1 MSNKEIAREN
11 IQAARDSTQRE
22 VEALERFFSV
32 TCIDAWP
39 YVVVLCNGE
48 GVPSSA
54 LQVLKKHDDGTVS
67 YNFAAHGRSASQYSR
82 EDARRVAESVQV
94 DKKTGKVKAMGKRDF
109 FMLML
114 ERNRR
119 VVETFDEMLAKADA

>member
-1 MSNKEIAREN
+1 MTNKEIARED
-11 IQAARDSTQRE
+11 IQAARDNTQRE

-32 TCIDAWP
+32 TSIDAWP
-39 YVVVLCNGE
+39 FVVALCNSDGE
-48 GVPSSA
+48 PSSA

-82 EDARRVAESVQV
+82 ADAHRIAKDLQV
-94 DKKTGKVKAMGKRDF
+94 DKTFTVKAMGKRDF
-109 FMLML
+109 FAIML

-119 VVETFDEMLAKADA
+119 VVETFDELLAEADA